1 MATLHRK
8 LFRDLLQL
16 RGQVIA
22 VALVVA
28 CGVASYVSMRSV
40 YISLLSTQQSY
51 YRDYRFADV
60 FAQLK
65 RAPDSLAARLEKIPG
80 VATVQ
85 TRVVMDVILDVPGL
99 AEPAVGRL
107 VSIPSRRTPMLNDL
121 CLRRGRY
128 IEPGAADEVIASEAF
143 TVANKLD
150 VGSSVQAV
158 MNGRWKRLRIVGI
171 AISPEY
177 IYEIRG
183 GGSVFPDNRRFGV
196 LWMDHEVLGYA
207 FNMDGAFND
216 VALATAPGA

>member
-1 MATLHRK
+1 MHTLHRK
-8 LFRDLLQL
+8 LLSDLLHL
-16 RGQVIA
+16 RGQGIA

-28 CGVASYVSMRSV
+28 CGVASFVAMRST
-40 YISLLSTQQSY
+40 YMSLLSSQQNY

-60 FAQLK
+60 FVQLK
-65 RAPDSLAARLEKIPG
+65 RAPETVSSRLADISN

-107 VSIPSRRTPMLNDL
+107 VSIPGRRSPMLNDL

-158 MNGRWKRLRIVGI
+158 M
-171 AISPEY
+171 
-177 IYEIRG
+177 
-183 GGSVFPDNRRFGV
+183 
-196 LWMDHEVLGYA
+196 
-207 FNMDGAFND
+207 
-216 VALATAPGA
+216 